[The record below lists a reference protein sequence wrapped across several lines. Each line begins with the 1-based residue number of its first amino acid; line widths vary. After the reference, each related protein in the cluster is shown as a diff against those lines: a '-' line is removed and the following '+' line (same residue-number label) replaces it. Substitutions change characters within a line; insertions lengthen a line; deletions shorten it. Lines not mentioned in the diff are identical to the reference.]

1 MYEITERERRSSAR
15 VLSEMRALFMLLIYA
30 ILGSLGLTFM
40 KKTFN
45 ASQAITE
52 SIKSPVL
59 IAGFGLYGFSFI
71 LWLKILQQYE
81 LSYAFPIASAALFT
95 FISLFSWLLL
105 DEQLNSMK
113 IMGMVIIIIGII
125 VASRG

>member
-1 MYEITERERRSSAR
+1 
-15 VLSEMRALFMLLIYA
+15 MLLIYA